1 MQMEKSGIKEFLK
14 HQKGDKMKMK
24 RARILFG
31 MIVLAVS
38 LSFMTSSC
46 MVVDEF
52 EVLRGLIDGVIE
64 NLTPTI
70 NVTDVKMIIDN
81 PAEAANYN
89 IVSVRSAD
97 DYAIGHVPGAINI
110 PWKTIADDASLAQ
123 LNADNQIAYC
133 YTGHTGQVADTILA
147 VLGYDTRNM
156 KFGMM
161 GWTDDPDVLA
171 TTPFDCEPPN
181 YDTETTVNDLPA
193 DNDLPILSTGEIDP
207 TAIAKAQAQAY
218 LGSGLAPTISVTDVK
233 MIVDDPSQADDY
245 IIVSV
250 RAADAYAIGHVPGAI
265 NIPWKT
271 IAEVDNLKKLDPE
284 KTIITYCY
292 TGHTGQVACTL
303 LNLLGYEAKNMKFG
317 MMGWTDD
324 PDVLAT
330 TPFDCEP
337 PNYDTEA
344 GG

>member
-1 MQMEKSGIKEFLK
+1 
-14 HQKGDKMKMK
+14 MK
-24 RARILFG
+24 RARKLFG
-31 MIVLAVS
+31 MIVLAVC

-52 EVLRGLIDGVIE
+52 EVLRGLIDGVLE
-64 NLTPTI
+64 NLSPVKS
-70 NVTDVKMIIDN
+70 VTDVKMIIDN

-97 DYAIGHVPGAINI
+97 VYAIGHVPGAINI

-123 LNADNQIAYC
+123 LDVAKQITYC

-147 VLGYDTRNM
+147 VLGYDTYNM

-161 GWTDDPDVLA
+161 GWTDDPDVLG

-181 YDTETTVNDLPA
+181 YDTEDTANDLPA

-233 MIVDDPSQADDY
+233 MIVDDPDQADDY

-250 RAADAYAIGHVPGAI
+250 RAADVYAIGHVPGAI
-265 NIPWKT
+265 NISWKT
-271 IAEVDNLKKLDPE
+271 IAEENNLKKLNKD

-292 TGHTGQVACTL
+292 TGHTGQLACTV
-303 LNLLGYEAKNMKFG
+303 LNLLGYEARNMKFG

-324 PDVLAT
+324 PDVLGT
-330 TPFDCEP
+330 TPFDCDP

-344 GG
+344 GS

>member
-1 MQMEKSGIKEFLK
+1 
-14 HQKGDKMKMK
+14 
-24 RARILFG
+24 
-31 MIVLAVS
+31 
-38 LSFMTSSC
+38 

-52 EVLRGLIDGVIE
+52 EALRVLIDAVLEDLKPVIS
-64 NLTPTI
+64 
-70 NVTDVKMIIDN
+70 VTDVKMIVDD

-89 IVSVRSAD
+89 IVSVRSPD
-97 DYAIGHVPGAINI
+97 DYAVGHVPGAINI

-123 LNADNQIAYC
+123 LDADKQIAYC

-147 VLGYDTRNM
+147 VLGYDTLNM

-171 TTPFDCEPPN
+171 TTPFDCAPPN
-181 YDTETTVNDLPA
+181 YDTEDTPNDLPA
-193 DNDLPILSTGEIDP
+193 DNELPVIATGEMDVV
-207 TAIAKAQAQAY
+207 AIAKAQAQAY
-218 LGSGLAPTISVTDVK
+218 LGSGLGPVISVTDVK
-233 MIVDDPSQADDY
+233 MIIDDPGQADDY

-250 RAADAYAIGHVPGAI
+250 RSADDYAVGHVPGAI
-265 NIPWKT
+265 NIPWRT
-271 IAEVDNLKKLDPE
+271 IAEVDNLEKLDPD
-284 KTIITYCY
+284 KTIIVYCY
-292 TGHTGQVACTL
+292 TGHTGQVACTV

-330 TPFDCEP
+330 TPFDCAP

-344 GG
+344 G